1 MQNFPYWQKQS
12 SQPLFPD
19 LLWNIP
25 EQKIGHVNIIGGNS
39 QSFANCVKIFE
50 YFNRSFPVKQLNL
63 ILPDTLRS
71 NLPTSP
77 QLYFAPAT
85 NSGSFAT
92 SPELTNFFTTPDF
105 TFLAGDLSKNSAT
118 CIAITDAIKSSS
130 NPILITRDGV
140 DLITP
145 EISSIIDHSPLFLV
159 ASMSQLQ
166 KLFRAILYPRM
177 ILLST
182 PIFSVIE
189 TLHKFTLSYPSV
201 TILTFHQN
209 QILVAS
215 SGNIITTPIENTTY
229 SPLSLWS
236 GILASKI
243 TALNLFNPHQ
253 PLKATASA
261 ILYD

>member
-12 SQPLFPD
+12 SQALFPD

-25 EQKIGHVNIIGGNS
+25 EQKTGHVNIIGGNS

-50 YFNRSFPVKQLNL
+50 YFNRSFPIKHLNL
-63 ILPDTLRS
+63 ILPGTLRS
-71 NLPTSP
+71 NLPASP
-77 QLYFAPAT
+77 QLYFALAT
-85 NSGSFAT
+85 NSGSFAN
-92 SPELTNFFTTPDF
+92 SSELSDFFATPDF
-105 TFLAGDLSKNSAT
+105 TFLAGDFSKNSAT
-118 CIAITDAIKSSS
+118 CIAITHAIKSSS
-130 NPILITRDGV
+130 RPILITRDGI

-145 EISSIIDHSPLFLV
+145 EISSIIEHPSLFFV

-166 KLFRAILYPRM
+166 KLFRTILYPRM

-182 PIFSVIE
+182 PIFPVIE
-189 TLHKFTLSYPSV
+189 TLHKFTLSYPSI
-201 TILTFHQN
+201 TILTFHQG

-215 SGNIITTPIENTTY
+215 GGDITTTPIENTTY
-229 SPLSLWS
+229 SPISLWS

-243 TALNLFNPHQ
+243 VALNLFNPHQ
-253 PLKATASA
+253 PLKATTSA